1 MMMFMS
7 RNNKF
12 TKTDDTTVAEL
23 RALVSEFVH
32 ERNWEQYHT
41 PKSLSEAISIE
52 SAELLE
58 NFLFQPDTYIPSDL
72 EKVTDEMADIFVYLM
87 SLANT
92 LKLKSFAEE
101 VHRKMIK
108 NRLKYPKEKF
118 SGKDYSKQ

>member
-1 MMMFMS
+1 MAEEDS
-7 RNNKF
+7 LKR
-12 TKTDDTTVAEL
+12 TDETTIAEL
-23 RALVSEFVH
+23 RELVSEFVH

-58 NFLFQPDTYIPSDL
+58 NFLFQPDSHLPADI

-92 LKLKSFAEE
+92 LQLKSFSEE
-101 VHRKMIK
+101 VYRKMIK
-108 NRLKYPKEKF
+108 NRQKYPIEKF
-118 SGKDYSKQ
+118 SGNNYSKQ